1 MPSTAV
7 FESVVSLFL
16 MILVGV
22 YTARKK
28 IITPDT
34 NNALVNLLIQI
45 VLPIM
50 ILSSFIYS
58 YNAEIKSEVVKTFYY
73 SLTAYITM
81 IICSYLLLK
90 PVKGNKKTVLH
101 FANVF
106 PNTGYVGFPVLQSIY
121 GPEGIV
127 YGSVFNL
134 FFVIFVWTYG
144 VIIYR
149 GTLDRTNLRQELKKT
164 LLNPSVLAVYVGIL
178 IMAFD
183 IQLPNAL
190 LISIRNLGSM
200 TGPLSMLIIGVILSG
215 AKIGSYTK
223 DWRLYYGAACKLLLI
238 PLIVY
243 SLTLLTGLT
252 SKAVNSVIIMTA
264 MPASAMTS
272 IFAQS
277 FNNEKDYAAVIVSLT
292 TLISM
297 VTIPLLLE
305 IIL

>member
-90 PVKGNKKTVLH
+90 PVKGNKNCPSLCQC
-101 FANVF
+101 F

-149 GTLDRTNLRQELKKT
+149 GTLDRTNLRQELKT

-200 TGPLSMLIIGVILSG
+200 TGPLSMLIIGAILSG

-223 DWRLYYGAACKLLLI
+223 DWTLYYGAACKLLLI

-252 SKAVNSVIIMTA
+252 STAVNSVIIMTA